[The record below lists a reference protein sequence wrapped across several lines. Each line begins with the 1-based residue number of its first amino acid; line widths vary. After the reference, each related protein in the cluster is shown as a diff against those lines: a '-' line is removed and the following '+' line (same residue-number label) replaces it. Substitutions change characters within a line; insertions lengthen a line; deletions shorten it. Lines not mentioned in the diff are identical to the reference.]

1 MNRILPILFSAS
13 LLAQGAEP
21 LTTKE
26 KLDGQFREKI
36 VALYHSD
43 DLAHTAI
50 DQLDLRIM
58 NLARSIYSPHPDI
71 LKESAKNAFLAL
83 PTIKLDDLPPGKNPF
98 VLPIAELLKSDP
110 KNATNGFQSF
120 LASER
125 GGSVFLNCRDAV
137 SASKMAM
144 QMAVTE
150 SHTDSQMVGK
160 RVMLTGYVRDVFHR
174 INDDFLHPK
183 IAIESLGEW
192 FVIDLDWNEIGFYFP
207 SRIEWRRNA

>member
-1 MNRILPILFSAS
+1 
-13 LLAQGAEP
+13 
-21 LTTKE
+21 
-26 KLDGQFREKI
+26 
-36 VALYHSD
+36 
-43 DLAHTAI
+43 
-50 DQLDLRIM
+50 
-58 NLARSIYSPHPDI
+58 
-71 LKESAKNAFLAL
+71 
-83 PTIKLDDLPPGKNPF
+83 
-98 VLPIAELLKSDP
+98 
-110 KNATNGFQSF
+110 
-120 LASER
+120 
-125 GGSVFLNCRDAV
+125 
-137 SASKMAM
+137 MAM